1 MFNTTI
7 RGDRGPRVCVL
18 LLLKTPVMEV
28 VGHRPSAQ
36 HALWQHSGD
45 QTEEAK
51 ESRKEKSIQ
60 NKIMLP
66 GKSQERWA
74 GQNIKCSLCQANNS
88 ENYFKGKKVKSTA
101 YDLPRPHSC
110 ISIKNYSTGNTASHC
125 TVTMRHFR
133 GLSKRVNKKML
144 AHGMEK
150 RHKVAIRF
158 MLIT

>member
-1 MFNTTI
+1 METE
-7 RGDRGPRVCVL
+7 GPRFVCYCFWRHQWWRWWATAPPHSTLSDSTLETRQRKLRRAGRKSPFKTKSCCRGNHRRGEQGKISSVL
-18 LLLKTPVMEV
+18 SFRQITV
-28 VGHRPSAQ
+28 RITS
-36 HALWQHSGD
+36 
-45 QTEEAK
+45 
-51 ESRKEKSIQ
+51 
-60 NKIMLP
+60 
-66 GKSQERWA
+66 
-74 GQNIKCSLCQANNS
+74 
-88 ENYFKGKKVKSTA
+88 KVKSTA